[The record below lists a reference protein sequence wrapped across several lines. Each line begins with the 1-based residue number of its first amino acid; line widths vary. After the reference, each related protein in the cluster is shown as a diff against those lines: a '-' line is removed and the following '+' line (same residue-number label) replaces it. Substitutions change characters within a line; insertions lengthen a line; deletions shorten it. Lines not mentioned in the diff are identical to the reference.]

1 MSECFAISSV
11 QKLPLPSHFQSV
23 STDRNRLCAQSINY
37 SNKLDPCSVAT
48 QSAATITLNY
58 LHLSPGSSTGRT
70 LLSTSTMLENAWKT
84 PGAQFH
90 SFPLS
95 TPQSRMCLTTT
106 TTTTTTISITYRADY
121 KFARSTLRLLRMQV
135 LFGQH
140 QQQEYGEDRPAAT
153 SIKSCINF
161 SRWPHLE
168 EPGQGFQR

>member
-11 QKLPLPSHFQSV
+11 QKLPLPSHFPSV

-90 SFPLS
+90 SFPYQLRS
-95 TPQSRMCLTTT
+95 LVCALQQQRRRRPPFRLPIAQIINSLVQHFVFC
-106 TTTTTTISITYRADY
+106 AY
-121 KFARSTLRLLRMQV
+121 KFHSDNINSKNMV
-135 LFGQH
+135 KID
-140 QQQEYGEDRPAAT
+140 QQQQA
-153 SIKSCINF
+153 
-161 SRWPHLE
+161 
-168 EPGQGFQR
+168 